1 MFPDDAQLGTAN
13 KDVNTII
20 EILNDHLTNI
30 SDWMTANKPSFN
42 RNKTEIFLKN

>member
-1 MFPDDAQLGTAN
+1 MFPDDAELGTAN

-20 EILNDHLTNI
+20 EMLNDHSANI

-42 RNKTEIFLKN
+42 RSETEIFFKN